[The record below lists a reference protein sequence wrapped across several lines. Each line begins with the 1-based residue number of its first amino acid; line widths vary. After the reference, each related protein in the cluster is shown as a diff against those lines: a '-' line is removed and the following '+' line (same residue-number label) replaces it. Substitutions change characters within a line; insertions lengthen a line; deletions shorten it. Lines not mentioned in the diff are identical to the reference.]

1 MLDFT
6 ITIENVL
13 PLCPTCLCIHL
24 LIHMNNCLNMSRYAF
39 TLHRIGTEF
48 QKTGERQEELAK
60 GNKTITS

>member
-1 MLDFT
+1 
-6 ITIENVL
+6 
-13 PLCPTCLCIHL
+13 
-24 LIHMNNCLNMSRYAF
+24 MSRYAF